1 MQIFS
6 SKLSF
11 VLWKKEIMLQR
22 ENIPRFYQSKVLL
35 TLYVQWMMLQGMRLN
50 SNRRSKT
57 DKQGWASFIFR
68 IFNVVMNNPISTQW
82 PSCLTLPLS
91 QIGFAAKSAIFI
103 FRWDEREAERIHT
116 DPSPRPPGT
125 RWLWHEEQM
134 WRRVKR
140 HFPIILW
147 STAGSFFLWW
157 STPKINYS
165 IIVNQTMF
173 NNGAKTG
180 DV

>member
-1 MQIFS
+1 
-6 SKLSF
+6 
-11 VLWKKEIMLQR
+11 
-22 ENIPRFYQSKVLL
+22 
-35 TLYVQWMMLQGMRLN
+35 MMLQGMRLN

-57 DKQGWASFIFR
+57 DKQYWASFIFR
-68 IFNVVMNNPISTQW
+68 IFSVVMYNPISTQW

-91 QIGFAAKSAIFI
+91 QIGFAKSAIFI

-116 DPSPRPPGT
+116 DPSPWQLLTVT
-125 RWLWHEEQM
+125 RAWHEEQM

-140 HFPIILW
+140 HFPIILCG
-147 STAGSFFLWW
+147 TAGSFFLWW

-173 NNGAKTG
+173 KCLIMGPKRGTFNLNFNRR
-180 DV
+180 